1 MDRDH
6 TPGEIALTGFL
17 MLFAAFAAY
26 GSAYKTFEGWE
37 KGNFT
42 QVVLCIASTAVF
54 SLFVTTYALWFFH
67 EVTDNEV

>member
-37 KGNFT
+37 KGNFM
-42 QVVLCIASTAVF
+42 STKLINERRQHRSEKGNFISF
-54 SLFVTTYALWFFH
+54 SKDSIT
-67 EVTDNEV
+67 N